1 MPKCVVGLP
10 GGTDGPRPQIG
21 REVVRSDSTWQC
33 QGLPCAHGAVGCW
46 ARSCPLLVVPRLP
59 GSSSLA
65 VLWYPQALVAAGGTV
80 ALNCHLKQSTAWD
93 SVHHTFA
100 KRLGGAGGMA
110 MAAGLCLVIMPSG
123 GLAATAAGLP
133 QVGSAQPSPCTRWTW
148 LRFYKTGD

>member
-46 ARSCPLLVVPRLP
+46 ARSCPLLMVPRLP

-110 MAAGLCLVIMPSG
+110 MAAGP
-123 GLAATAAGLP
+123 LP
-133 QVGSAQPSPCTRWTW
+133 CNHAQWRTGCHRCWSSPGWLSSALS
-148 LRFYKTGD
+148 LH